1 MKKFLFTLLFLAA
14 TCTAFAADDPYR
26 DRVLDINASARQAV
40 AVTPSDTVDIAIVPR
55 GGLFVGVEG
64 DIAVIMADGSDA
76 VTFKSV
82 VGFIPLM
89 VKRVLVTGT
98 TAQSI
103 VALY

>member
-26 DRVLDINASARQAV
+26 DRVLDVNASARRAV
-40 AVTPSDTVDIAIVPR
+40 VITPSDTVDIATVPR
-55 GGLFVGVEG
+55 GGLFVGTEG
-64 DIAVIMADGSDA
+64 DIVVIMADDTAS
-76 VTFKSV
+76 VTFKSA

-89 VKRVLVTGT
+89 VKRVLATGT
-98 TAQSI
+98 TAQDI